1 MMCRL
6 GRVGGRRGSPWSGTA
21 SPSRIDRV
29 LLSSLRYHPL
39 LRLTYHQHSLLPR
52 CRHRPDVGRMDPRI
66 RPVSHNSIPLPF
78 HSSQIQYFPV
88 FPSVGSRLSKLFISS
103 FLFGIIGMERLKLI
117 FQEFLRVR
125 WRCVMK
131 VMVIYFIF
139 SSCIKFYLLHLLYS
153 MSFLL
158 SSFTLFLF
166 FLRFVEF

>member
-1 MMCRL
+1 MCRL

-158 SSFTLFLF
+158 SSFILFLF